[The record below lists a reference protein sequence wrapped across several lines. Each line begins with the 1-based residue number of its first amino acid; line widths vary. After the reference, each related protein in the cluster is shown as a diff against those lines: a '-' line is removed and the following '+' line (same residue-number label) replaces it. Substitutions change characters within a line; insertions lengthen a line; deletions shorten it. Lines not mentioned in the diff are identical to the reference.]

1 MSPLMRTIL
10 PTLFLLLP
18 LVASA
23 VDSAGAGQVVRHPIP
38 NSTFPIA
45 AAVEVPSGKTTV
57 YLSGQMGLPAKDPK
71 APKDAPVAPGDTKTQ
86 TVVALTNIKKQLES
100 MRLGM
105 GDVVKMQVFLVA
117 DKDKGNQLDFA
128 GFMAGYTQ
136 FFGTREQPNLPSR
149 SAVQVMA
156 LVSPGALVEIEVA
169 AVRP

>member
-1 MSPLMRTIL
+1 MTPMMRTVL
-10 PTLFLLLP
+10 RMLLLTLP
-18 LVASA
+18 VA
-23 VDSAGAGQVVRHPIP
+23 AGASSVMPQGHLIRYPIP

-45 AAVEVPSGKTTV
+45 AAVEVPSGKTMV
-57 YLSGQMGLPAKDPK
+57 YLSGQMGLPPKDAN
-71 APKDAPVAPGDTKTQ
+71 APKDAPGFTGDTKAQ
-86 TVVALTNIKKQLES
+86 TITALTNIKTQLER
-100 MRLGM
+100 MHLGV

-117 DKDKGNQLDFA
+117 DKAKGNTLDFA
-128 GFMAGYTQ
+128 GFMGGYTQ